1 MGTLIRKVAEKAIEH
16 GKKLNPSDP
25 LAQDTGAWIM
35 DIVRNLAKYGGD
47 LF

>member
-1 MGTLIRKVAEKAIEH
+1 MGYLIKKTIEKAIEY

-25 LAQDTGAWIM
+25 LAQDTGAWIV